1 LDQDSGLVS
10 IITPSGNTHDL
21 KHFPDEAMAV
31 MQEKG
36 KMSFLTDA
44 DQVPTTDNYEMEL
57 TQNDEGEVVY
67 RARVRSQKKLL
78 GLIPWEFESEY
89 ELNDATGDVSL
100 IQDPSLIAQLFSIFS
115 QTK

>member
-1 LDQDSGLVS
+1 
-10 IITPSGNTHDL
+10 
-21 KHFPDEAMAV
+21 
-31 MQEKG
+31 
-36 KMSFLTDA
+36 MSFLTDA